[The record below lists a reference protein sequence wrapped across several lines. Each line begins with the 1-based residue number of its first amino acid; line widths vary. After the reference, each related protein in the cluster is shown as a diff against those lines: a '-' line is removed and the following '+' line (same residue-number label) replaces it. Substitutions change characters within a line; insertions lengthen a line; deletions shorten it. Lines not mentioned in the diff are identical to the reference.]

1 SSHRAY
7 FQVRSLELSAPHSLT
22 AGSVVNAAVV
32 GSGRTQVDVEVD
44 LIQGTHSERLMHL
57 HLTGNKLAFFDP
69 RTQHGSDSVALTAET
84 LSNFQPGPARLRA
97 VATGCEQWTRLPPPT
112 VRELEVEL
120 SSDKEAQKHKG
131 SAYRF
136 AHGDGRVSRAGC
148 CYYYHRWGIDRDD
161 TLSPPW
167 SIGRGLNQK
176 SSSLS
181 LMKPS

>member
-1 SSHRAY
+1 MFDELTIHDAWPILWLKRLFVFVIVLLLVIGAVSSHRAY
-7 FQVRSLELSAPHSLT
+7 FQVRSLELTAPHSLT

-44 LIQGTHSERLMHL
+44 LIQGTHSERLVHL

-112 VRELEVEL
+112 VRELEVEI
-120 SSDKEAQKHKG
+120 K
-131 SAYRF
+131 
-136 AHGDGRVSRAGC
+136 
-148 CYYYHRWGIDRDD
+148 
-161 TLSPPW
+161 
-167 SIGRGLNQK
+167 
-176 SSSLS
+176 
-181 LMKPS
+181 

>member
-1 SSHRAY
+1 MFDELTIHDAWPILWLKRLFVFVIVLLLVIGAVSSHRAY
-7 FQVRSLELSAPHSLT
+7 FQVRSLELTAPHSLT

-112 VRELEVEL
+112 VRELEVEI
-120 SSDKEAQKHKG
+120 K
-131 SAYRF
+131 
-136 AHGDGRVSRAGC
+136 
-148 CYYYHRWGIDRDD
+148 
-161 TLSPPW
+161 
-167 SIGRGLNQK
+167 
-176 SSSLS
+176 
-181 LMKPS
+181 